1 VVHEYQIALVNAL
14 FVILQLMAKRQKMS
28 EFELGGMIAPLIFV
42 IVGFVIGYKT
52 TKKKKAAEE
61 QHGE

>member
-1 VVHEYQIALVNAL
+1 
-14 FVILQLMAKRQKMS
+14 MS